1 MKKILVAASL
11 TTLFPSLAL
20 AHHPLAGMPM
30 ETFLHGLLSGLGH
43 PILGF
48 DHLFF
53 VALVGISAVYTAHRF
68 WTPFAFI
75 GAMLL
80 GCLATSFGFTLPG
93 AEIVIGF
100 SLLILGYLVLS
111 GRALSMPVALAAF
124 AGFGLFHGGA
134 FGGSIATQEAGVGGA
149 VLLGYLLGLG
159 VIQYLISAASGW
171 IALNVWKATEAAA
184 IQTRIAGAVV
194 AGIGLFLSLE
204 NVEGIIFD
212 AMGWTS

>member
-30 ETFLHGLLSGLGH
+30 ETFSHGLLSGLGH

-53 VALVGISAVYTAHRF
+53 VALVGIAAVYTAHRF

-80 GCLATSFGFTLPG
+80 GCLQPVQAGQIRPYCPPKK
-93 AEIVIGF
+93 IGKNNN
-100 SLLILGYLVLS
+100 IC
-111 GRALSMPVALAAF
+111 RKNR
-124 AGFGLFHGGA
+124 H
-134 FGGSIATQEAGVGGA
+134 
-149 VLLGYLLGLG
+149 
-159 VIQYLISAASGW
+159 
-171 IALNVWKATEAAA
+171 
-184 IQTRIAGAVV
+184 
-194 AGIGLFLSLE
+194 
-204 NVEGIIFD
+204 
-212 AMGWTS
+212 